1 MIESDPVWA
10 HPVHPS
16 TRDQPPPTITH
27 HHQIILTTWH
37 LSIPHHSINTGHY
50 CRECISIA
58 LKIHVNKSC
67 WTLPLIA
74 SLHAKST
81 FQWYFCTSKCKT
93 NVLTEVGKY
102 LIICAMSSK
111 IELIIC
117 VLECSRFEIKNRE
130 DWNFYILTKYDLDLL
145 WFVWNFR
152 ILWIV

>member
-1 MIESDPVWA
+1 MHYITESQLIILYDMIESDPVWA

-93 NVLTEVGKY
+93 NVLTDVGKY
-102 LIICAMSSK
+102 LIMCN
-111 IELIIC
+111 
-117 VLECSRFEIKNRE
+117 VIKNWADNLCFRMLKA
-130 DWNFYILTKYDLDLL
+130 WNKKQGGLTFL
-145 WFVWNFR
+145 NFS
-152 ILWIV
+152 